1 MRSGTMNDMG
11 QPNPTNDQPSMDDI
25 LSSIRRII
33 ERSDTQDAA
42 QRPAPDPAASTA
54 AVPDAAAEVPDE
66 ETGAGRPPMSRSDLD
81 DFAEALDARAPG
93 TFDGRESV
101 VDTAAGDVNVTPAR
115 ANGKYEARFS
125 EDDSRAFAEVA
136 SVLSATAGELRSAGQ
151 PGPAA
156 APVMVE
162 VQPDEPPAAGVVD
175 ARTESVADARALEP
189 LISSEVSRSVETSFS
204 ALSETLKAQ
213 AGRDLEAMT
222 EQMLR
227 PMLAEWLD
235 DNLPS
240 MVERLVRAEIE
251 RIARGDP
258 RQG

>member
-1 MRSGTMNDMG
+1 MG

-33 ERSDTQDAA
+33 ERSDAGDTAP
-42 QRPAPDPAASTA
+42 QRPVRASPSPAPDAAPVAAQPAH
-54 AVPDAAAEVPDE
+54 DA
-66 ETGAGRPPMSRSDLD
+66 GADRPPMSRSDLD

-93 TFDGRESV
+93 SFEGHEGV
-101 VDTAAGDVNVTPAR
+101 IDTAAVDANAVPTG

-136 SVLSATAGELRSAGQ
+136 SVLSATAGELRSADE
-151 PGPAA
+151 PRPAA
-156 APVMVE
+156 PAVLVE
-162 VQPDEPPAAGVVD
+162 AAPDETLPARAEVEAAEKPVT
-175 ARTESVADARALEP
+175 ATALEP

-213 AGRDLEAMT
+213 AGRDLEQMT

-227 PMLAEWLD
+227 PMLSEWLD

-251 RIARGDP
+251 RIARGEP
-258 RQG
+258 RQD

>member
-1 MRSGTMNDMG
+1 MG

-42 QRPAPDPAASTA
+42 PQRPAQDPASQVTA
-54 AVPDAAAEVPDE
+54 PDSAAEMQGED
-66 ETGAGRPPMSRSDLD
+66 TGAGRPPMSRSDLD
-81 DFAEALDARAPG
+81 DFAGALDARAPG

-101 VDTAAGDVNVTPAR
+101 IDAAASDVNVTPAR

-136 SVLSATAGELRSAGQ
+136 SVLSATSGELRSAGQ
-151 PGPAA
+151 LRPAA
-156 APVMVE
+156 PAVMVDAA
-162 VQPDEPPAAGVVD
+162 PDEPPAASVVGAD
-175 ARTESVADARALEP
+175 ADSVADATALEP

-258 RQG
+258 RQD